1 MIMKKLSALLL
12 TFTLS
17 LLTLSSLPEAVAD
30 DLFPTQLTAQGQR
43 AVQQIGDCVNSRR
56 NLQVYYLID
65 GSGSL
70 KETDPQNLRAEVLAT
85 SLEQLAP
92 KDDSLKVSYA
102 VGTFGSSFR
111 PLKGKWTSIT
121 AGNATSEA
129 DWFRKTIPGL
139 TGEGNTNW
147 EAGLSGAISALA
159 SAKAADP
166 GACQVVVWLTDGG
179 IDVGKSSTNYIY
191 EGESIGNICGTNPMS
206 GSGGGDAIID
216 QLRSAK
222 INVIGVLL
230 RNQAVMSALQS
241 KDPNGYKGLN
251 SAMSFMLPIV
261 EGNGS
266 VDGLAFD
273 YSGSSFRCGSSNSAM
288 AAGAELVAS
297 DTLQLGLQFARVV
310 ARSNNG
316 APASVY
322 GDNPAHFMIDKGVAY
337 FDALIASKTWKL
349 VNPKGE
355 VISSPTSGVKAA
367 LSAGAYL
374 IRVPIRNGADQGEWS
389 IQGISHTQA
398 DVFLYSG
405 LQLKIAVKNIEVG
418 KPVGIS
424 GQVVDKSGNPADL
437 SIYKSSDIRLT
448 TFNESSGVDGE
459 VPLMLNPATGTFSG
473 TFTPAKGMSK
483 ATFDVSLSLVTQ
495 SGTKLSPLTLQVEAR
510 VALPPEYPH
519 IQGSGLKLTTLT
531 GVDGVAK
538 GTLVLEGSNLN
549 DGQVCLSNPVI
560 KIDPTPS
567 RINGFIWSKAGAGC
581 INVPQGKTVSVDYE
595 ISNKKQSTGLT
606 IGSIPAVFKAN
617 VTGLE
622 PIGQDISLTFDSKM
636 LINEKMRWAILIGLM
651 LLGLAIPLGILY
663 FFGWLNSRIMW
674 GEGIQ
679 RVAVPVWIAADGSLS
694 RRDGKIS
701 DGIGAGA
708 AKGEYD
714 WSGQATERVRSFD
727 DSWSDGTN
735 SGTVSVKGRASR
747 NPFGDPVVIATA
759 SAGTRVISSLGGFH
773 NGGREGRIGVDIGQ
787 AWFVAIPESSIVNS
801 ESGPYEATAVS
812 YLRHDAGKGNG
823 QATDRNAAMGTNSG
837 LALIENISADV
848 RKPAVDTSKPPK
860 PGKKKNGNKVTDVV
874 APAVANDPF
883 AGGYGTNDYGSTS
896 YEAGSVP
903 QTPPTSTTS
912 YSAPSDS
919 TPPSSGDSSNPFG
932 GSY

>member
-1 MIMKKLSALLL
+1 MKKILTSATVVALFVLS
-12 TFTLS
+12 FLS
-17 LLTLSSLPEAVAD
+17 LPTATAA
-30 DLFPTQLTAQGQR
+30 DLFPTELTAQGQK

-56 NLQVYYLID
+56 DLQVYYLID

-70 KETDPQNLRAEVLAT
+70 KETDPENLRAEVLAT

-102 VGTFGSSFR
+102 VGTFGTSFR
-111 PLKGKWTSIT
+111 PLKSKWTPIT
-121 AGNATSEA
+121 AKNATSEA
-129 DWFRKTIPGL
+129 NWFRKTIPNL

-147 EAGLSGAISALA
+147 EAGLTGAINALS

-166 GACQVVVWLTDGG
+166 DACQVVVWLTDGG

-191 EGESIGNICGTNPMS
+191 EGKSIGNICGTNPMD
-206 GSGGGDAIID
+206 GTGGGDAIID

-230 RNQAVMSALQS
+230 RNQAVMSALQE

-251 SAMSFMLPIV
+251 SAMSFLLPIV

-266 VDGLAFD
+266 VDGIAFD
-273 YSGSSFRCGSSNSAM
+273 YSGSTFRCGSTNSAM

-297 DTLQLGLQFARVV
+297 NTLQLGLQFARVV

-316 APASVY
+316 APVSVY
-322 GDNPAHFMIDKGVAY
+322 GDNPAHFVIDNGVAY
-337 FDALIASKTWKL
+337 FDALIAAKNWKL

-355 VISSPTSGVKAA
+355 VISSPNSGIKAS

-374 IRVPIRNGADQGEWS
+374 VRVPIRNSSDQGEWS
-389 IQGISHTQA
+389 IEGITHTQA

-405 LQLKIAVKNIEVG
+405 LQLKIAVKNIEAG

-424 GQVVDKSGNPADL
+424 GQVVDKSGSPADL
-437 SIYKSSDIRLT
+437 SKYKSSDIRLT
-448 TFNESSGVDGE
+448 TFNASSGVDGE
-459 VPLMLNPATGTFSG
+459 VPLALNPSTGTFSG

-519 IQGSGLKLTTLT
+519 IQGSGLELTTLS
-531 GVDGVAK
+531 GVDGVAT
-538 GTLVLEGSNLN
+538 GTLILEGSNLN
-549 DGQVCLSNPVI
+549 DGQVCLSDPVI

-567 RINGFIWSKAGAGC
+567 RISGFTWSKVGAGC
-581 INVPQGKTVSVDYE
+581 INVPQGQTVKVEYAV
-595 ISNKKQSTGLT
+595 SNKKQSTGLT
-606 IGSIPAVFKAN
+606 TGAVPAVFKAN
-617 VTGLE
+617 LAGLE
-622 PIGQDISLTFDSKM
+622 PIAQDISLTFDSKM
-636 LINEKMRWAILIGLM
+636 LINETKRWAILAALM

-679 RVAVPVWIAADGSLS
+679 RVAVPVWISADGSLS
-694 RRDGKIS
+694 RRDGKPS

-727 DSWSDGTN
+727 DSWSDGVN
-735 SGTVSVKGRASR
+735 SGIISVKGRASK
-747 NPFGDPVVIATA
+747 NPFGDPVVVATA

-787 AWFVAIPESSIVNS
+787 AWFVAIPESSILNS
-801 ESGPYEATAVS
+801 ESGPYEATAIS
-812 YLRHDAGKGNG
+812 YLRHDAAKGNG

-837 LALIENISADV
+837 LALIENIAADV
-848 RKPAVDTSKPPK
+848 RKPAAVETKPAK
-860 PGKKKNGNKVTDVV
+860 PGRGKKVKSVT
-874 APAVANDPF
+874 APITPAIANDPF
-883 AGGYGTNDYGSTS
+883 AGGYSTNTES
-896 YEAGSVP
+896 
-903 QTPPTSTTS
+903 TS
-912 YSAPSDS
+912 YSAPTDS
-919 TPPSSGDSSNPFG
+919 TSYSTPTDTPPPSGGDSSNPFG
-932 GSY
+932 GNY